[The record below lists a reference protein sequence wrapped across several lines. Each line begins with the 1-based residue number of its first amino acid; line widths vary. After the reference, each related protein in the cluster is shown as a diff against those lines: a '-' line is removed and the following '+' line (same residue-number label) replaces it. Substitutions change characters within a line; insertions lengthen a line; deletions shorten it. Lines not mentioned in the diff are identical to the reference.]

1 MKVRWSPEAQQ
12 RLREVT
18 AFIAKD
24 SPQAALKESIRLVE
38 RSMQLAK
45 PPLLGHRMREYPND
59 DVRELLE
66 RPYRLIYFVEGDT
79 IVVITVMHYRQQLPE
94 KASGLFCDS
103 ASLRAE

>member
-12 RLREVT
+12 RLREIT

-38 RSMQLAK
+38 RSMQLAV

-66 RPYRLIYFVEGDT
+66 RPYRLIYLVESDG
-79 IVVITVMHYRQQLPE
+79 IVIIAVMHYRQQLPT
-94 KASGLFCDS
+94 KS
-103 ASLRAE
+103 ADLRGV